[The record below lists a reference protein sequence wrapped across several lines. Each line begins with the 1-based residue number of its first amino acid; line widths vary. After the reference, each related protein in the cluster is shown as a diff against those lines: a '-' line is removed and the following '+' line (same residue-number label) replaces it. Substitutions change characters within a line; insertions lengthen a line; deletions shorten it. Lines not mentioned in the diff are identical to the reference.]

1 MNLWF
6 GPQEAQRHDAGSQT
20 APSWSL
26 GGNLLPPWPP
36 PNTRLLGA
44 GWGSAFHTG
53 CVGDAGVH
61 VSGLRGMGPWPACS
75 RPPGRGGCSHSC
87 DDFMTFKWQRGRE
100 QGRIVFAGCK
110 QQVWKSLG
118 KTGPPALVLKVT
130 PISSK
135 SFPKCLSS
143 PPKPLGR
150 VKSQGGP
157 LQPGSRGRNVKR
169 QTPFRWVCWF

>member
-1 MNLWF
+1 MLVPRQPRP
-6 GPQEAQRHDAGSQT
+6 GPWVGICFPPGRPPTPGFWGLAGAPHSTRAVLGMQECTFPACGGW
-20 APSWSL
+20 APGQL
-26 GGNLLPPWPP
+26 VP
-36 PNTRLLGA
+36 
-44 GWGSAFHTG
+44 
-53 CVGDAGVH
+53 
-61 VSGLRGMGPWPACS
+61 GLRG
-75 RPPGRGGCSHSC
+75 GGSHSC
-87 DDFMTFKWQRGRE
+87 DDFMTFKWQRGWE